1 MLRNGRDS
9 EVLKPFDSAISILK
23 CCCYFHSP
31 FSFVWLVTSSL
42 RSLNLPLSQFLVLD
56 FNFNRYSYLLVVNKK
71 SSTCCSEWSKMVFS
85 FWDTLLWAWI
95 LKYFTG
101 LILVCF
107 RHPLLPPYTFFS
119 SALQFYQNII
129 VHYLSSGYL
138 QKHHTVITSAT

>member
-1 MLRNGRDS
+1 
-9 EVLKPFDSAISILK
+9 
-23 CCCYFHSP
+23 
-31 FSFVWLVTSSL
+31 LVTSSL

-101 LILVCF
+101 LILGKFFFYPNIYPYTPTFFKILSFYPYHIIVYLVIFLLCCF
-107 RHPLLPPYTFFS
+107 ILPP
-119 SALQFYQNII
+119 LQTLYR
-129 VHYLSSGYL
+129 
-138 QKHHTVITSAT
+138 